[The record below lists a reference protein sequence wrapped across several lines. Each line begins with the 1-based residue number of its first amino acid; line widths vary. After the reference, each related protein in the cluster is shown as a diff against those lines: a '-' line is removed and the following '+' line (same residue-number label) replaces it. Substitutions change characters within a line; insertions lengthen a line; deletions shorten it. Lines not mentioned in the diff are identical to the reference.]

1 LFKDAPE
8 LALRDAAASTNAALH
23 RSPVDD
29 SLSGTTAVVAV
40 LRGATLYIA
49 NVGDS
54 RAVAGVARP
63 PPPDGFGGVAA
74 VPLSWDHTPFRK
86 DEYDRVRRAGAR
98 VLTLDQVEG
107 IKDDSAPCW
116 TTEDDDAADPPRLWL
131 PDALYPGT
139 AFTRS
144 IGDAAAER
152 IGVIADPEVRRR
164 ELGPAD
170 RFLIVATD
178 GVWEFVSNQEAVDL
192 VAAVADPQRA
202 AAELVLRAY
211 ERWLANET
219 RTDDITAA
227 VLVWDP
233 PPPAAPPATGES
245 LEKRSATA
253 AAIAAA
259 TDACARAAGAGGD
272 LGRESLAMPG
282 VRE

>member
-1 LFKDAPE
+1 M
-8 LALRDAAASTNAALH
+8 
-23 RSPVDD
+23 
-29 SLSGTTAVVAV
+29 
-40 LRGATLYIA
+40 
-49 NVGDS
+49 
-54 RAVAGVARP
+54 
-63 PPPDGFGGVAA
+63 
-74 VPLSWDHTPFRK
+74 PLSWDHTPFRK
-86 DEYDRVRRAGAR
+86 DEYERVRRAGAR

-107 IKDDSAPCW
+107 LKDASAPCW
-116 TTEDDDAADPPRLWL
+116 RTEDDDAADPPRLWL

-170 RFLIVATD
+170 RFAVLATD

-192 VAAVADPQRA
+192 VAAVPDPQRA
-202 AAELVLRAY
+202 CVELMLRAWD
-211 ERWLANET
+211 RWNANET
-219 RTDDITAA
+219 RTDDITVC
-227 VLVWDP
+227 VLQWDP
-233 PPPAAPPATGES
+233 PPADTGL

-272 LGRESLAMPG
+272 LGRESLTVGGRAG
-282 VRE
+282 G